1 MLNQFRIGEPR
12 FLPTKSPQSSM
23 NTSTNMPQLRTNF
36 ANLLTD
42 VSHIHADR
50 WLDTDTRLTVYMYT
64 SHLYQ

>member
-1 MLNQFRIGEPR
+1 
-12 FLPTKSPQSSM
+12 M